1 MPPAAPSAPATPR
14 LQHALRS
21 LRHRNYRLFFGGQLI
36 SLIGTWI
43 QNVAQSWLV
52 YRLTGSEVLLG
63 LVGFAGLIPI
73 FLLAPF
79 GGAIA
84 DRADRR
90 RVLIATQAASLLAAL
105 VLALLTLLG
114 AVTVWHVVGTA
125 VALGIVNAVDIP
137 TRQAFVPSLVGQED
151 LVNAIALNSTMFN
164 GARIVG
170 PAVAGVVVA
179 AVGEGWCFA
188 ANAVSFLA
196 VIVGLVLV
204 AVPAHVPDR
213 RTVSTM
219 AQIAEGFRFAWDN
232 VPIRVLLFLLG
243 IVSLTGMPYM
253 VLMPVFA
260 DRILHGGARSLG
272 LLMAASGCGAL
283 GGAVLLASRRD
294 IRGLGLWIAL
304 AAAGFGA
311 SLILFSLS
319 RTLWLSI
326 GLLVPAGFTMIV
338 QMASSN
344 TLVQSMVPD
353 KLRGRVMSVY
363 SMMFLG
369 MAPFG
374 SLLAGALA
382 QHVGA
387 PTTVAAGG
395 VVCMAAAA
403 LFARRLP
410 SIREEGRRLVAA
422 SRRDG
427 PSSHNPAP

>member
-1 MPPAAPSAPATPR
+1 MPPGTPSPPATPSVR
-14 LQHALRS
+14 HALRS

-36 SLIGTWI
+36 SLIGTWM

-90 RVLIATQAASLLAAL
+90 RVLIATQTASLLAAL

-114 AVTVWHVVGTA
+114 AVTVWHVLGTA
-125 VALGIVNAVDIP
+125 VAFGIVNSVDIP
-137 TRQAFVPSLVGQED
+137 TRQAFVPSLVEDED

-196 VIVGLVLV
+196 VIVSLTLIT
-204 AVPAHVPDR
+204 VPAHVRDH
-213 RTVSTM
+213 RTLSTM
-219 AQIAEGFRFAWDN
+219 ARIAEGFRFAWDN
-232 VPIRVLLFLLG
+232 VPIRALLLLLG
-243 IVSLTGMPYM
+243 IVSLTGLPYT

-260 DRILHGGARSLG
+260 DRVLHGGARALG

-283 GGAVLLASRRD
+283 AGALLLASRRE
-294 IRGLGLWIAL
+294 IRGLGLWVAL

-326 GLLVPAGFTMIV
+326 GLLVPAGFAMIV

-374 SLLAGALA
+374 ALLAGALA
-382 QHVGA
+382 ERFGA
-387 PTTVAAGG
+387 PTVVAAGG
-395 VVCMAAAA
+395 AVCIVAAA
-403 LFARRLP
+403 LFGRRLP
-410 SIREEGRRLVAA
+410 ALQEGGRRLVEA
-422 SRRDG
+422 SRRDVS
-427 PSSHNPAP
+427 PSHNPAP

>member
-1 MPPAAPSAPATPR
+1 MPPGTPSPPATPSVR
-14 LQHALRS
+14 HALRS

-36 SLIGTWI
+36 SLIGTWM

-90 RVLIATQAASLLAAL
+90 RVLIATQTASLLAAL

-114 AVTVWHVVGTA
+114 AVTVWHVLGTA
-125 VALGIVNAVDIP
+125 VAFGIVNAVDIP
-137 TRQAFVPSLVGQED
+137 TRQAFVPSLVEDED

-196 VIVGLVLV
+196 VIVSLTLIT
-204 AVPAHVPDR
+204 VPAHVRDH
-213 RTVSTM
+213 RTLSTM
-219 AQIAEGFRFAWDN
+219 ARIAEGFRFAWDN
-232 VPIRVLLFLLG
+232 VPIRALLLLLG
-243 IVSLTGMPYM
+243 IVSLTGLPYT

-260 DRILHGGARSLG
+260 DRVLHGGARALG

-283 GGAVLLASRRD
+283 AGALLLASRRE
-294 IRGLGLWIAL
+294 IRGLGLWVAL

-326 GLLVPAGFTMIV
+326 GLLVPAGFAMIV

-374 SLLAGALA
+374 ALLAGALA
-382 QHVGA
+382 ERFGA
-387 PTTVAAGG
+387 PTVVAGG
-395 VVCMAAAA
+395 GAVCIVAAA
-403 LFARRLP
+403 LFGRRLP
-410 SIREEGRRLVAA
+410 ALQEGGRRLVEA
-422 SRRDG
+422 SRRDVS
-427 PSSHNPAP
+427 PSHNPAP

>member
-1 MPPAAPSAPATPR
+1 MLQDLPQPPGLR
-14 LQHALRS
+14 HALRS

-36 SLIGTWI
+36 SLTGTWM

-52 YRLTGSEVLLG
+52 YRLTGSEALLG
-63 LVGFAGLIPI
+63 LVGFAGLIPV

-90 RVLIATQAASLLAAL
+90 RVLIATQAASLLTAL
-105 VLALLTLLG
+105 FLATLTLSG
-114 AVTVWHVVGTA
+114 AVTVWHVVGAA

-137 TRQAFVPSLVGQED
+137 TRQAFVPSLVSGED
-151 LVNAIALNSTMFN
+151 LPNAIALNSTIFN

-170 PAVAGVVVA
+170 PAVAGVVLA

-188 ANAVSFLA
+188 ANSASFLA
-196 VIVGLVLV
+196 VIVGLVMI
-204 AVPAHVPDR
+204 AVPRRAPDR
-213 RTVSTM
+213 RSLSTM
-219 AQIAEGFRFAWDN
+219 ARIAEGFRFAWGH
-232 VPIRVLLFLLG
+232 VPIRAILLLVG
-243 IVSLTGMPYM
+243 VVSLTGMPYT

-260 DRILHGGARSLG
+260 EGILHGGPGSLG
-272 LLMAASGCGAL
+272 LLMAAAGCGAL
-283 GGAVLLASRRD
+283 AGSLLLASRREVP
-294 IRGLGLWIAL
+294 GLGLWIAF
-304 AAAGFGA
+304 APAGFGA

-319 RTLWLSI
+319 RALWLSAAA
-326 GLLVPAGFTMIV
+326 LVGAGFTLIV

-353 KLRGRVMSVY
+353 ELRGRVMSVY

-382 QHVGA
+382 ERVGA
-387 PTTVAAGG
+387 PATVAAGG
-395 VVCMAAAA
+395 AVCMAASA
-403 LFARRLP
+403 LL
-410 SIREEGRRLVAA
+410 GRRIPSLVEAT
-422 SRRDG
+422 RRTEA
-427 PSSHNPAP
+427 PSHNPAP

>member
-1 MPPAAPSAPATPR
+1 MPPADPSVPAPPR
-14 LQHALRS
+14 VHHALRS

-36 SLIGTWI
+36 SLIGTWM

-52 YRLTGSEVLLG
+52 YRLTGSEALLG

-73 FLLAPF
+73 FLLSPF

-90 RVLIATQAASLLAAL
+90 RILIATQTASLCAAL
-105 VLALLTLLG
+105 ALALLTLLG

-125 VALGIVNAVDIP
+125 VTLGIVNAVDVP
-137 TRQAFVPSLVGQED
+137 TRQAFVPGLVGEQD
-151 LVNAIALNSTMFN
+151 LPNAIALNSSMFN

-170 PAVAGVVVA
+170 PAVAGVVLS

-196 VIVGLVLV
+196 VIVGLVLMD
-204 AVPAHVPDR
+204 VPAHVPQR
-213 RTVSTM
+213 QNLSTM
-219 AQIAEGFRFAWDN
+219 AQIAEGFRFAWNN
-232 VPIRVLLFLLG
+232 VPIRALLLLLG
-243 IVSLTGMPYM
+243 IVSLTGMPYS

-260 DRILHGGARSLG
+260 DRILHGGAGSLG
-272 LLMAASGCGAL
+272 FLMAASGCGAL
-283 GGAVLLASRRD
+283 AGALLLASRRE
-294 IRGLGLWIAL
+294 IRGLGLWIAF

-311 SLILFSLS
+311 SLILFSFS

-326 GLLVPAGFTMIV
+326 AFLVPAGFTMIV

-344 TLVQSMVPD
+344 TLVQTMVPD

-382 QHVGA
+382 ERIGA

-395 VVCMAAAA
+395 AVCLAGA
-403 LFARRLP
+403 LLLGRRLP
-410 SIREEGRRLVAA
+410 ALRDGGTAP
-422 SRRDG
+422 RRDESPG
-427 PSSHNPAP
+427 EPPVA

>member
-1 MPPAAPSAPATPR
+1 M
-14 LQHALRS
+14 
-21 LRHRNYRLFFGGQLI
+21 
-36 SLIGTWI
+36 

-52 YRLTGSEVLLG
+52 YRLTGSEALLG
-63 LVGFAGLIPI
+63 LVSFAGLMPI
-73 FLLAPF
+73 FVLSPF

-90 RVLIATQAASLLAAL
+90 RLLIGTQTASLLAAL

-114 AVTVWHVVGTA
+114 TVTVWQVVG
-125 VALGIVNAVDIP
+125 VALALGVVNAVDVP
-137 TRQAFVPSLVGQED
+137 TRQAFVPSLVGEED

-164 GARIVG
+164 GARILG
-170 PAVAGVVVA
+170 PAVAGVVLA

-196 VIVGLVLV
+196 VIVGLVMMT
-204 AVPAHVPDR
+204 VPAHVPER
-213 RTVSTM
+213 QTRSTLSR
-219 AQIAEGFRFAWDN
+219 IAEGFRFVWVN
-232 VPIRVLLFLLG
+232 VPIRALLLLLAV
-243 IVSLTGMPYM
+243 VSLTGMPYT

-260 DRILHGGARSLG
+260 DRILHGGPRSLG
-272 LLMAASGCGAL
+272 LLMAGSGCGAL
-283 GGAVLLASRRD
+283 AGALLLASRRG
-294 IRGLGLWIAL
+294 IRGLGLWVAL

-319 RTLWLSI
+319 RSLWLSI
-326 GLLVPAGFTMIV
+326 GLLVPAGFAMIV

-374 SLLAGALA
+374 SLLAGVLA
-382 QHVGA
+382 ERFGA
-387 PTTVAAGG
+387 PAIVAAGG
-395 VVCMAAAA
+395 AVCIAAAS
-403 LFARRLP
+403 LFGRRL
-410 SIREEGRRLVAA
+410 SALREEGRRLVEA
-422 SRRDG
+422 SRRG
-427 PSSHNPAP
+427 AFPSHNPAP

>member
-1 MPPAAPSAPATPR
+1 MPPAAPLPLAPPPVH
-14 LQHALRS
+14 HALRS

-36 SLIGTWI
+36 SLIGTWM

-52 YRLTGSEVLLG
+52 YRLTGSEALLG

-90 RVLIATQAASLLAAL
+90 RVLIATQTASLLAAL

-114 AVTVWHVVGTA
+114 AVSVWHVVGTA

-137 TRQAFVPSLVGQED
+137 TRQAFVPSLVGEED
-151 LVNAIALNSTMFN
+151 LANAIALNSSMFN

-196 VIVGLVLV
+196 VIVGLVLMT
-204 AVPAHVPDR
+204 VPAHVPHR
-213 RTVSTM
+213 QTLSTM
-219 AQIAEGFRFAWDN
+219 AQIAEGFRFAWEN
-232 VPIRVLLFLLG
+232 VPIRTVLLLLG
-243 IVSLTGMPYM
+243 IVSLTGMPYS

-260 DRILHGGARSLG
+260 DRILHGGAGSLG
-272 LLMAASGCGAL
+272 FLMAASGCGAL
-283 GGAVLLASRRD
+283 AGAILLASRRET
-294 IRGLGLWIAL
+294 RGLGRWIAL

-326 GLLVPAGFTMIV
+326 LFLVPAGFTMIV

-344 TLVQSMVPD
+344 TLVQAMVPD

-382 QHVGA
+382 ERIGA
-387 PTTVAAGG
+387 PTTVATGG
-395 VVCMAAAA
+395 AVCMAGA
-403 LFARRLP
+403 LLLGRRLP
-410 SIREEGRRLVAA
+410 ALRDEGRRLVET
-422 SRRDG
+422 SRRGG
-427 PSSHNPAP
+427 PPSHNPAP

>member
-1 MPPAAPSAPATPR
+1 MIPAVPSDPATPPVR
-14 LQHALRS
+14 HAFRS

-36 SLIGTWI
+36 SLVGTWM

-52 YRLTGSEVLLG
+52 YRLTGSEALLG
-63 LVGFAGLIPI
+63 LVSFTGLMPI
-73 FLLAPF
+73 FLFAPF

-90 RVLIATQAASLLAAL
+90 RVLIGTQTASLLAAL
-105 VLALLTLLG
+105 TLALLTLLG
-114 AVTVWHVVGTA
+114 TVNVWHVVGVA
-125 VALGIVNAVDIP
+125 VALGVVNAVDIP
-137 TRQAFVPSLVGQED
+137 TRQAFVPSLVGKED

-164 GARIVG
+164 GARILG
-170 PAVAGVVVA
+170 PAVAGVVLA

-188 ANAVSFLA
+188 ANAASYLA
-196 VIVGLVLV
+196 VIAGLLMMT
-204 AVPAHVPDR
+204 VPAHVPDLQTR
-213 RTVSTM
+213 STL
-219 AQIAEGFRFAWDN
+219 ARIAEGFRFVWVN
-232 VPIRVLLFLLG
+232 VPIRALLLLLAV
-243 IVSLTGMPYM
+243 VSVTGMPYT

-260 DRILHGGARSLG
+260 DRILHGGARALG
-272 LLMAASGCGAL
+272 LLMAASGSGAL
-283 GGAVLLASRRD
+283 AGAFLLASRRG
-294 IRGLGLWIAL
+294 IRGLGRWVAL

-319 RTLWLSI
+319 RSLWISI
-326 GLLVPAGFTMIV
+326 GLLVPAGFAMIV

-382 QHVGA
+382 ERFGA
-387 PTTVAAGG
+387 PTIVAAGG
-395 VVCMAAAA
+395 TVCIAAAA
-403 LFARRLP
+403 LFGRRLP
-410 SIREEGRRLVAA
+410 SLREEGRRLVEA
-422 SRRDG
+422 SRRDVS
-427 PSSHNPAP
+427 PSHNPAP

>member
-1 MPPAAPSAPATPR
+1 MSSSAPQVPSVH
-14 LQHALRS
+14 HALRS

-36 SLIGTWI
+36 SLIGTWM

-52 YRLTGSEVLLG
+52 YRLTGSEALLG
-63 LVGFAGLIPI
+63 LVGFAGLIPV
-73 FLLAPF
+73 FLFAPF

-90 RVLIATQAASLLAAL
+90 RVLIGTQTASLLAAL

-114 AVTVWHVVGTA
+114 TVTVWHVVVTA
-125 VALGIVNAVDIP
+125 VAFGIVNAVDIP
-137 TRQAFVPSLVGQED
+137 TRQAFVPSLVEETD
-151 LVNAIALNSTMFN
+151 LANAIALNSSMFN

-170 PAVAGVVVA
+170 PAVAGVVLA

-196 VIVGLVLV
+196 VILGLALMK
-204 AVPAHVPDR
+204 VPVHVPDR
-213 RTVSTM
+213 QPLSTM
-219 AQIAEGFRFAWDN
+219 ARIAEGFRYAWEKA
-232 VPIRVLLFLLG
+232 PIRALLLLLG
-243 IVSLTGMPYM
+243 FVSLTGMPYA

-260 DRILHGGARSLG
+260 DRILHGGARALG

-283 GGAVLLASRRD
+283 AGAFLLASKRGL
-294 IRGLGLWIAL
+294 RGLGRWIAI

-326 GLLVPAGFTMIV
+326 GLLVPVGFTMIV

-382 QHVGA
+382 ERFGA

-395 VVCMAAAA
+395 AVCVVAAA

-410 SIREEGRRLVAA
+410 AIREEGRRLVES
-422 SRRDG
+422 SRRG
-427 PSSHNPAP
+427 GAPSHNPAP

>member
-1 MPPAAPSAPATPR
+1 MFPAAPSDPAAPPVH
-14 LQHALRS
+14 HALRS

-36 SLIGTWI
+36 SLIGTWM

-52 YRLTGSEVLLG
+52 YRLTGSEALLG

-73 FLLAPF
+73 FLFAPF

-90 RVLIATQAASLLAAL
+90 RVLIATQTASLLAAL
-105 VLALLTLLG
+105 TLALLTLLG
-114 AVTVWHVVGTA
+114 TVTVWHVVVIA

-137 TRQAFVPSLVGQED
+137 TRQAFVPSLVGEED
-151 LVNAIALNSTMFN
+151 LINAIALNSTMFN

-170 PAVAGVVVA
+170 PAVAGVVLA

-188 ANAVSFLA
+188 ANAASFLA
-196 VIVGLVLV
+196 VIVGLALMT
-204 AVPAHVPDR
+204 VPAHVPDR
-213 RTVSTM
+213 QTLSTM
-219 AQIAEGFRFAWDN
+219 ARIAEGFRFAWGN
-232 VPIRVLLFLLG
+232 VPIRALLLLLG
-243 IVSLTGMPYM
+243 IVSLTGMPYS

-283 GGAVLLASRRD
+283 AGALLLASRRE

-311 SLILFSLS
+311 SLIFFSFS

-326 GLLVPAGFTMIV
+326 AFLVPAGFTMIV

-382 QHVGA
+382 QRVGA

-395 VVCMAAAA
+395 VVCMGAAA
-403 LFARRLP
+403 LFARRL
-410 SIREEGRRLVAA
+410 STIREEGWRLVEA

-427 PSSHNPAP
+427 PSSHNPPP

>member
-1 MPPAAPSAPATPR
+1 MSSSATPLPETPR
-14 LQHALRS
+14 VRHALRS

-36 SLIGTWI
+36 SLIGTWM

-52 YRLTGSEVLLG
+52 YRLTGSEALLG

-90 RVLIATQAASLLAAL
+90 RVLIATQTASLLAAL

-114 AVTVWHVVGTA
+114 AVAVWHVVCTA

-137 TRQAFVPSLVGQED
+137 TRQAFVPSLVGEED

-170 PAVAGVVVA
+170 PAVAGVVLA

-188 ANAVSFLA
+188 ANAASFLA
-196 VIVGLVLV
+196 VIVGLVLIS
-204 AVPAHVPDR
+204 VPAHAPER
-213 RTVSTM
+213 RTLSTM
-219 AQIAEGFRFAWDN
+219 AHIAEGFRYAWSN
-232 VPIRVLLFLLG
+232 VPIRVLLLLLG
-243 IVSLTGMPYM
+243 VVSLTGMPYTI
-253 VLMPVFA
+253 LMPVFA

-272 LLMAASGCGAL
+272 VLMAASGCGAL
-283 GGAVLLASRRD
+283 GGALLLASRRE

-311 SLILFSLS
+311 SLVLFSLS
-319 RTLWLSI
+319 RTLWLSV
-326 GLLVPAGFTMIV
+326 GLLVPAGFAMIV

-374 SLLAGALA
+374 SLLAGVLA
-382 QHVGA
+382 ERVGA

-395 VVCMAAAA
+395 AVCMAAAA
-403 LFARRLP
+403 LFGRRLP
-410 SIREEGRRLVAA
+410 TIREEGRRLVAA
-422 SRRDG
+422 SRRER
-427 PSSHNPAP
+427 PSSHNSPS

>member
-1 MPPAAPSAPATPR
+1 MPPTAPPEPPPSIRHT
-14 LQHALRS
+14 LRS

-43 QNVAQSWLV
+43 QMVAQSWLV
-52 YRLTGSEVLLG
+52 YRLTGSETLLG
-63 LVGFAGLIPI
+63 LVGFAGQIPI
-73 FLLAPF
+73 FLLAPL
-79 GGAIA
+79 GGVLA
-84 DRADRR
+84 DRLDRR
-90 RVLIATQAASLLAAL
+90 RVLVVTQSASLLAAL
-105 VLALLTLLG
+105 TLALLTLLG
-114 AVTVWHVVGTA
+114 TVTVWHVVCVA
-125 VALGIVNAVDIP
+125 AALGIVNAVDMP
-137 TRQAFVPSLVGQED
+137 TRQAFVPTLVREED

-170 PAVAGVVVA
+170 PAVAGVVLA

-196 VIVGLVLV
+196 VIVGLVWMD
-204 AVPAHVPDR
+204 VPARAPELQ
-213 RTVSTM
+213 TLST
-219 AQIAEGFRFAWDN
+219 AARIVEGFRFAWEN
-232 VPIRVLLFLLG
+232 APIRALLLLLG
-243 IVSLTGMPYM
+243 IVSLTGMPYT

-260 DRILHGGARSLG
+260 DRILHGGPRALG

-283 GGAVLLASRRD
+283 AGALLLASRRG
-294 IRGLGLWIAL
+294 IRGLGRWVAL

-311 SLILFSLS
+311 GLVLFSLS
-319 RTLWLSI
+319 RSLALSVA
-326 GLLVPAGFTMIV
+326 LLVPAGFAMIV

-382 QHVGA
+382 ERFGA
-387 PTTVAAGG
+387 PAVVAAGG
-395 VVCMAAAA
+395 AVCMGAAA
-403 LFARRLP
+403 LFGRRLP
-410 SIREEGRRLVAA
+410 ALREEGWRLVEAI
-422 SRRDG
+422 RRDD
-427 PSSHNPAP
+427 PLSHNPPP